1 MQEDDPLIVTH
12 VSDVLLA
19 VDKNKEAILLLAEKI
34 REYPYLVPL
43 LLKQAQ
49 SFIKSEY
56 YEYAYKL
63 SKICVDL
70 CPESFEAWFQMAEV
84 YFYMKKI
91 KMSLIAMDVAPY
103 YSDAE
108 WVHKVDL
115 VNDYEFSIP
124 RHKKTTDVHPY
135 LFVEP
140 TKVDFRKPVK
150 SCVFF
155 ICLERGPIAVDELG
169 AAGRAAAAVH
179 GRHEPRGPGDATAAD
194 QGQLG
199 EVHLL
204 REALLRPAG

>member
-1 MQEDDPLIVTH
+1 MIQKITEYLIRKKRIQDCLNFLLPLQEEDPLIVTH
-12 VSDVLLA
+12 VSDVLLS

-91 KMSLIAMDVAPY
+91 KMSLIAMDIAPY
-103 YSDAE
+103 YPDAE
-108 WVHKVDL
+108 WVHRVEL
-115 VNDYEFSIP
+115 VNDYDFSIP

-135 LFVEP
+135 LLVEP
-140 TKVDFRKPVK
+140 TKVDFRKTG
-150 SCVFF
+150 
-155 ICLERGPIAVDELG
+155 EDPI
-169 AAGRAAAAVH
+169 
-179 GRHEPRGPGDATAAD
+179 
-194 QGQLG
+194 
-199 EVHLL
+199 
-204 REALLRPAG
+204 